1 MFDVGLLEL
10 AVIALVAVIVLGPDK
25 LPDLARQA
33 AQLLHRARGLAT
45 NARDELRN
53 ELGPE
58 YADLQLR
65 DLDPRSIVRK
75 HITEAMAEVD
85 REQAESAKQV
95 RPPRRPGPALRRR
108 GHLTL
113 AVAASVVAALHG
125 DEPGVR
131 HEERAV
137 RAVSRHSR
145 KSAPTRSTYASWRV
159 PSARWTRQRAPAS
172 ARRRRAARR
181 PRRSHR

>member
-45 NARDELRN
+45 NARDELRS

-58 YADLQLR
+58 YADLELR

-85 REQAESAKQV
+85 REEA
-95 RPPRRPGPALRRR
+95 R
-108 GHLTL
+108 
-113 AVAASVVAALHG
+113 
-125 DEPGVR
+125 
-131 HEERAV
+131 
-137 RAVSRHSR
+137 
-145 KSAPTRSTYASWRV
+145 
-159 PSARWTRQRAPAS
+159 SARQAS
-172 ARRRRAARR
+172 LPEGQVPPYDVEAT
-181 PRRSHR
+181 

>member
-10 AVIALVAVIVLGPDK
+10 AVIALVAVIVLGPDR

-33 AQLLHRARGLAT
+33 AQLLHRARGLAH

-65 DLDPRSIVRK
+65 DLDPRTIVRK

-85 REQAESAKQV
+85 REQAQ
-95 RPPRRPGPALRRR
+95 
-108 GHLTL
+108 
-113 AVAASVVAALHG
+113 ASQQAALPEG
-125 DEPGVR
+125 
-131 HEERAV
+131 AV
-137 RAVSRHSR
+137 PPYDVEA
-145 KSAPTRSTYASWRV
+145 T
-159 PSARWTRQRAPAS
+159 
-172 ARRRRAARR
+172 
-181 PRRSHR
+181 